1 MGASLFDADGD
12 GDLDLYV
19 VSGGSEFPEGSDK
32 YHDRLYRNDGS
43 GKFRARELIKT
54 ISSGSCVVPFDA
66 DGDGDLDLF
75 RGGQVVAG
83 VYPKD
88 PMSYLLINERGTFID
103 KTKEMAPLISR
114 AGMVNSAVVADLDG
128 DGQHELILAGEWMPV
143 RIFSNRD
150 GKFDDVSGEWGLRQT
165 EGWWNKIVAD
175 DLDLDGDIDL
185 VVGNLGENY
194 KFSATQEKPFQVYA
208 KDFDNNGTNDIFL
221 ARYYKE
227 SRLVP
232 IRGKQCSAQQMP
244 VIDQKFPTYLSF
256 AQSDLQQILGKDM
269 EDALHY
275 KAHIFSSVILVN
287 ENGKLVIQ
295 KLPVEAQLSTV
306 NGIIT
311 RDFDGDGIKDILI
324 GGNKFDVEVETTA
337 ADASPGILMR
347 GTGNLNFKSLKPYES
362 GFFIPYNVKDIQALE
377 TEGGLVILV
386 SINNEAMR
394 MFEGN
399 TDSARRIIAAK

>member
-1 MGASLFDADGD
+1 
-12 GDLDLYV
+12 
-19 VSGGSEFPEGSDK
+19 
-32 YHDRLYRNDGS
+32 
-43 GKFRARELIKT
+43 
-54 ISSGSCVVPFDA
+54 
-66 DGDGDLDLF
+66 
-75 RGGQVVAG
+75 
-83 VYPKD
+83 
-88 PMSYLLINERGTFID
+88 
-103 KTKEMAPLISR
+103 
-114 AGMVNSAVVADLDG
+114 
-128 DGQHELILAGEWMPV
+128 
-143 RIFSNRD
+143 
-150 GKFDDVSGEWGLRQT
+150 
-165 EGWWNKIVAD
+165 
-175 DLDLDGDIDL
+175 
-185 VVGNLGENY
+185 
-194 KFSATQEKPFQVYA
+194 
-208 KDFDNNGTNDIFL
+208 
-221 ARYYKE
+221 
-227 SRLVP
+227 
-232 IRGKQCSAQQMP
+232 MP

-337 ADASPGILMR
+337 ADASPGVLMR

-399 TDSARRIIAAK
+399 TDSASRTIAAK